1 MSLPENLL
9 GKDESVVVHLRT
21 HPKVIIVPVL
31 LGGVVLF
38 GAIMAWMFM
47 PLSWHPWS
55 TMFVGIVA
63 LVLLGWWT
71 VAPVLR
77 WLTTTYT
84 VTTHRLITRRGILNK
99 SGQDLPLHSI
109 SNVSYDRSLS
119 DRVFRCGTLH
129 FTTSA
134 EAPVMLHDIPNV
146 EAVGVQV
153 SELLA
158 ARFKD

>member
-1 MSLPENLL
+1 MGSLPGSTAASHRAGSGSPVWNDVAMSLPENLL

-55 TMFVGIVA
+55 TMFVGILA

-77 WLTTTYT
+77 WLTTT
-84 VTTHRLITRRGILNK
+84 
-99 SGQDLPLHSI
+99 
-109 SNVSYDRSLS
+109 
-119 DRVFRCGTLH
+119 
-129 FTTSA
+129 
-134 EAPVMLHDIPNV
+134 
-146 EAVGVQV
+146 
-153 SELLA
+153 
-158 ARFKD
+158 